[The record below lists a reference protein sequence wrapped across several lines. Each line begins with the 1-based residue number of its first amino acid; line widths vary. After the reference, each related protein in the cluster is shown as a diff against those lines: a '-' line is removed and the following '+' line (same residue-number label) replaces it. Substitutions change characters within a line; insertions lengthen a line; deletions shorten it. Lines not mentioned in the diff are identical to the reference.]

1 VGRGLRPKADT
12 DVCRK
17 KRGKTTTLAIPGEKK
32 DNDARQPQME
42 GREINVVV
50 FAC

>member
-1 VGRGLRPKADT
+1 MFVE
-12 DVCRK
+12 RK
-17 KRGKTTTLAIPGEKK
+17 EGKQQRLLFLAKKK